1 MLRSFI
7 IIGLGIAIQSQLCH
21 TFSTN
26 NYVHLPNNNQRH
38 TSSSLQSQVLDFI
51 EPTTGVPV
59 KLVGASKFKYLF
71 MSISI
76 HLFITLCV
84 FTNFTY

>member
-1 MLRSFI
+1 MLRTFI
-7 IIGLGIAIQSQLCH
+7 IIGLGLAIQSQLCS

-26 NYVHLPNNNQRH
+26 NYVHLPINNNQRH

-59 KLVGASKFKYLF
+59 KLVGASKFTCLF
-71 MSISI
+71 MSVSI
-76 HLFITLCV
+76 HLFHNMCMCI
-84 FTNFTY
+84 F

>member
-1 MLRSFI
+1 MIRSFI
-7 IIGLGIAIQSQLCH
+7 IIGLGLAIQLQLCY

-26 NYVHLPNNNQRH
+26 NYVHLPNNNINRHSH

-59 KLVGASKFKYLF
+59 KLVGASKL
-71 MSISI
+71 ISVYI
-76 HLFITLCV
+76 GIYTIFS
-84 FTNFTY
+84 